1 MTDIRR
7 AIDIPADPDRIFAFA
22 SDLHNLPRY
31 VPTARSAEA
40 TGVGKIHVEG
50 EIHGQHYADDGH
62 MFVDAGRRLM
72 SWGSGETGYRG
83 ELTVEQAG
91 DGARVEISL
100 HFHDDGEAPSVS
112 EIGRSLDESL
122 ARLKSEIA

>member
-7 AIDIPADPDRIFAFA
+7 SIDISANPDHIFAFA
-22 SDLHNLPRY
+22 SDVHNLPRY

-40 TGVGKIHVEG
+40 TGAGKVHVEG
-50 EIHGQHYADDGH
+50 ETHGRHYANDGH
-62 MFVDAGRRLM
+62 MFVDADRRLM
-72 SWGSGETGYRG
+72 SWGSGESGYRG
-83 ELTVEQAG
+83 ELTVESAG

-100 HFHDDGEAPSVS
+100 HFHDGGHMPPEE

-122 ARLKSEIA
+122 VRLKSEIA